1 MNKRSCVSPKI
12 VTQLDARH
20 LSVHIF
26 AARLMQDICQYIFT
40 VSAYKSKEQQ
50 HLESNPS
57 TWTTTE
63 HASDAMRPR
72 TYCQAEFPSM
82 KTTEKELYKL

>member
-1 MNKRSCVSPKI
+1 MNKRSCVSSKS

-26 AARLMQDICQYIFT
+26 AA
-40 VSAYKSKEQQ
+40 SAYKSKEQQ

-82 KTTEKELYKL
+82 KTTKKNYINFSNKHKRE